1 MGIHNLTAQKAPKPL
16 GRERARGDGA
26 EQAAKTHRGSGGFRM
41 LVLTLLCF
49 IPSVNIA
56 RPEIVSVPFRTAE
69 SMILVEARVNDNR
82 VMLVLDTG
90 ANNTIVSPR
99 AYGYLQFRLRGI
111 HNNDT
116 GPGLRGDAVRL
127 RANVALSNRVW
138 VSQPVYVMNVD
149 ELTRRFGAPVD
160 GLLGQDLLR
169 EFHAVRIN
177 YKAHVIELEQ

>member
-1 MGIHNLTAQKAPKPL
+1 MGIHNLIAQKALKPPRF
-16 GRERARGDGA
+16 GRVRGTGAQPDAR
-26 EQAAKTHRGSGGFRM
+26 TYRGSGGFRM
-41 LVLTLLCF
+41 LVLALLCF
-49 IPSVNIA
+49 IPSYNSA
-56 RPEIVSVPFRTAE
+56 HSEIVTVPFRTAE

-99 AYGYLQFRLRGI
+99 AYGSLQFKLRGM
-111 HNNDT
+111 HNNET

-149 ELTRRFGAPVD
+149 ELTRRFGSPVD

-177 YKAHVIELEQ
+177 YKSHVIELEP